1 MGVAI
6 NTKIDTFT
14 NNGFINSPGSGQWN
28 NGIWISSNAT
38 IEKLVNNGTIKGGH
52 SAIMVTSQHIKTVEN
67 TGIIHAE
74 GEWGSSILLEYGGF
88 IEHIIN
94 TGTISS
100 NNVGIGSAY
109 GVFGTLTIKDGGQ
122 VYAKYTAIGVGRSQ
136 TLGDLYIDGRSNNGT
151 VSGIYSEEHGILL
164 ENNSQTQKI
173 ELKNGG
179 IIKGKIDGIRLIN
192 SASLSGEMILSG
204 EGSRVEGGR
213 GVGILNRSGK
223 IEGSITIK
231 DGATVTATSNRAIAN
246 SGSGSITGGITVS
259 GKNTKLEGNIIN
271 TGNASIGSDIKIE
284 GGAKVEGGLVN
295 QGNGSISGSVQ
306 VSGGK

>member
-1 MGVAI
+1 
-6 NTKIDTFT
+6 
-14 NNGFINSPGSGQWN
+14 
-28 NGIWISSNAT
+28 
-38 IEKLVNNGTIKGGH
+38 
-52 SAIMVTSQHIKTVEN
+52 
-67 TGIIHAE
+67 
-74 GEWGSSILLEYGGF
+74 
-88 IEHIIN
+88 
-94 TGTISS
+94 
-100 NNVGIGSAY
+100 
-109 GVFGTLTIKDGGQ
+109 
-122 VYAKYTAIGVGRSQ
+122 
-136 TLGDLYIDGRSNNGT
+136 
-151 VSGIYSEEHGILL
+151 
-164 ENNSQTQKI
+164 
-173 ELKNGG
+173 
-179 IIKGKIDGIRLIN
+179 
-192 SASLSGEMILSG
+192 ILSG

-306 VSGGK
+306 VSGGSSIDSITNEGNGAISGSITVDKNSKLDSITNTSTSSTGISGSITNNSDNKLEISNSGNIGGKIESTGS

>member
-94 TGTISS
+94 TGTISN

-109 GVFGTLTIKDGGQ
+109 GVFGTLTIKDGGM
-122 VYAKYTAIGVGRSQ
+122 VYGKYSAIGVGRSQ

-164 ENNSQTQKI
+164 ENNSRTQKI

-179 IIKGKIDGIRLIN
+179 IIKGNIDGIRLIN

-223 IEGSITIK
+223 ITGSITIK
-231 DGATVTATSNRAIAN
+231 DGATVTATSNRAIVN
-246 SGSGSITGGITVS
+246 YRSGSITGGITVS
-259 GKNTKLEGNIIN
+259 GENTKLQGNIIN
-271 TGNASIGSDIKIE
+271 TDNASIGSDIKIE

-306 VSGGK
+306 VSGG